1 MALGVKLIRKAG
13 VVVSRWLSA
22 ILVLIYIGQVGAI
35 AYLIYD
41 KIQTQKTINEQ
52 EMRIKELEEKLKIF
66 HIIEDFQV
74 GFNQKEV
81 GELATVIHNE
91 SKKYG
96 YDPLLLIS
104 IIIIESSFRR
114 EEVSYM
120 GAEGLMQLKPSV
132 GLELAQRGNLEWF
145 GDNSLLIPTLNI
157 RLGALYL
164 FELILKFRDMKQALI
179 AYNLGEN
186 NLRMHLKE
194 GKALPNRFLSKVL
207 DKYKELKEKYN
218 G

>member
-1 MALGVKLIRKAG
+1 MALGVKLIRRAG
-13 VVVSRWLSA
+13 VIVSRWLTVF
-22 ILVLIYIGQVGAI
+22 LVMIYLGQAAAI

-41 KIQTQKTINEQ
+41 KLETQRTLNQ
-52 EMRIKELEEKLKIF
+52 QQQRIKELEEKLKIF

-81 GELATVIHNE
+81 GELTEVIHGE

-104 IIIIESSFRR
+104 IILTESSFMR
-114 EEVSYM
+114 ERVSYL

-132 GLELAQRGNLEWF
+132 GFELAQRRNLQWLGEK
-145 GDNSLLIPTLNI
+145 SLFVPTLNI

-164 FELILKFRDMKQALI
+164 FELILKFKDVKHALI
-179 AYNLGEN
+179 AYNVGEE
-186 NLRMHLKE
+186 NLRLCIREGRTAPDGFLYRVMH
-194 GKALPNRFLSKVL
+194 RYR
-207 DKYKELKEKYN
+207 DLKEKYSS
-218 G
+218 